1 MPIPHHGSIGE
12 RLRRLHAIEL
22 ALALSVIVGLL
33 FVSLR
38 IRDMPTNES
47 TPSSIVVG
55 TMDPPATLP
64 TTPSTV
70 PTADSREP

>member
-1 MPIPHHGSIGE
+1 MPIPNHGSIGE

-33 FVSLR
+33 FVSMR

-47 TPSSIVVG
+47 TSSSIVVG
-55 TMDPPATLP
+55 TMDSPPASTSTL
-64 TTPSTV
+64 
-70 PTADSREP
+70 PTADSRGP

>member
-33 FVSLR
+33 FVSMR

-47 TPSSIVVG
+47 TPGGIVVG
-55 TMDPPATLP
+55 TMDSPPTSTSTSTL
-64 TTPSTV
+64 
-70 PTADSREP
+70 PTADSRGP